1 MTLWT
6 ACDCI
11 GGNKAATILHVS
23 VSTIPKALQ
32 ILSVSL
38 QHLPAGCPGQTA
50 TYAALTWCRDMQSP
64 SYLNYKAVAHL
75 HSRSSITPKE
85 VLCLQEG
92 CNGSSAPGQG
102 RNHRLLAWLLR
113 LLDILQGFLKSL
125 QYCQSSLGLAVM
137 HHLVTE
143 SVWSIVTAWLFPT
156 DNLFLLKFHAWNS
169 GPAMSAQAMQW
180 VPQWI

>member
-1 MTLWT
+1 MLYRPTCFYSAVFTTALNVCAWSVCCGLANTLHSTTVFTACLQMTLWT

-75 HSRSSITPKE
+75 HSRSSIVPKE

-92 CNGSSAPGQG
+92 RNGSSAPGQG
-102 RNHRLLAWLLR
+102 RNHRLLA
-113 LLDILQGFLKSL
+113 
-125 QYCQSSLGLAVM
+125 
-137 HHLVTE
+137 
-143 SVWSIVTAWLFPT
+143 
-156 DNLFLLKFHAWNS
+156 
-169 GPAMSAQAMQW
+169 
-180 VPQWI
+180 